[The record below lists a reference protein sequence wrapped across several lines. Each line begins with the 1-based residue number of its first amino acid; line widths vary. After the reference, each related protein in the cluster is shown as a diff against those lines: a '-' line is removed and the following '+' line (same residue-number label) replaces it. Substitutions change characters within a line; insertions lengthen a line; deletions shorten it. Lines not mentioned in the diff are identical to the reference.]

1 MKGLVLLCLVA
12 SAMSMEQS
20 VLDSRGTDGS
30 MLDSE
35 EDMEFD
41 DDPVQTLD
49 GPPFQVPVD
58 GGCGKAYG
66 FLASEYERS
75 ADPKPAEFPGAL
87 CEQFWRPEN
96 GQGPSQETHGIPRRG
111 EPAGFLCAYDA
122 AEGRCRWSNG
132 DWSPSSK
139 PCTLSV
145 RSRMLWKPG
154 RGIGGD
160 APECDPP
167 VPERDVE
174 RLWANH
180 DSWGFL
186 KAKSIVEEELTKF
199 ADAQRAAP
207 SAAPAGDGL
216 VGRVRGAV
224 AGIAARLRGN

>member
-12 SAMSMEQS
+12 SAMSLKP

-87 CEQFWRPEN
+87 CERFW
-96 GQGPSQETHGIPRRG
+96 
-111 EPAGFLCAYDA
+111 
-122 AEGRCRWSNG
+122 
-132 DWSPSSK
+132 
-139 PCTLSV
+139 
-145 RSRMLWKPG
+145 SRKTG
-154 RGIGGD
+154 TG
-160 APECDPP
+160 
-167 VPERDVE
+167 
-174 RLWANH
+174 
-180 DSWGFL
+180 
-186 KAKSIVEEELTKF
+186 
-199 ADAQRAAP
+199 
-207 SAAPAGDGL
+207 
-216 VGRVRGAV
+216 
-224 AGIAARLRGN
+224 